1 MREQNLNRKYKKVDG
16 HLSARKEL
24 KGYEIFKPY
33 HKELTRKKYHK
44 LTNDDVVTML
54 ADCVACGVDEEL
66 VGVLVYCVVTHNDA
80 MWEKYIAVSKQ

>member
-24 KGYEIFKPY
+24 KGYEVFKPY
-33 HKELTRKKYHK
+33 HNK
-44 LTNDDVVTML
+44 LMKRRYKTWTEEDVMKML
-54 ADCVACGVDEEL
+54 GDCVAVGMDEEL

-80 MWEKYIAVSKQ
+80 MWEKYIEVSKQ